1 MSNPSVNQP
10 GTGSAGAPN
19 PLSGVVSANGG
30 DLSSMFTTLLVA
42 QIKNQDPLQ
51 PTDPSQFVSQL
62 AELSQVQSTQQLVQQ
77 GQSGNS
83 TLNSLQM
90 MALGAQVGSTVRA
103 DVSQLQLSDQTV
115 TLHVTPTGSSAS
127 NTLVLTGPDGVA
139 HPIALGALGVGD
151 QAFQVD
157 PKALGLAP
165 GSYTVQVLDASKSAL
180 TVEAESTLTGVRLA
194 GDGSVYAQL
203 QGVGEVASSA
213 ITGLEGKLAPSTT
226 SNSSPN

>member
-1 MSNPSVNQP
+1 MSNPSIHQP
-10 GTGSAGAPN
+10 GTGTPNAAG
-19 PLSGVVSANGG
+19 PLNGVVSSNGG

-62 AELSQVQSTQQLVQQ
+62 AQLSQVQSSQQLVQQ
-77 GQSGNS
+77 GQAGNS

-103 DVSQLQLSDQTV
+103 GVNQLRLGDQPV
-115 TLHVTPTGSSAS
+115 TLHVAPTSSSAGG
-127 NTLVLTGPDGVA
+127 TLVLTGADGVG
-139 HPIALGALGVGD
+139 HSIALGNLSPGD

-165 GSYTVQVLDASKSAL
+165 GSYTVQVQDANKDAL
-180 TVEAESTLTGVRLA
+180 GVEAEATLTGVRLA

-213 ITGLEGKLAPSTT
+213 ITQLEGRRSTSAAT
-226 SNSSPN
+226 ASSPL